1 MHMKIQ
7 EIYRTPKQTRL
18 EKKVPFVCNN
28 QNTKCTKH
36 RKNIKSYKGKGQVTY
51 KSRPLRVIP
60 DFSTDTIKHKSAWAD
75 FLQILRD
82 HK

>member
-28 QNTKCTKH
+28 QNTKQTEK
-36 RKNIKSYKGKGQVTY
+36 RKMQRAKVQETQKGRPIRITSDFPIESLKSSG
-51 KSRPLRVIP
+51 
-60 DFSTDTIKHKSAWAD
+60 A
-75 FLQILRD
+75 
-82 HK
+82 